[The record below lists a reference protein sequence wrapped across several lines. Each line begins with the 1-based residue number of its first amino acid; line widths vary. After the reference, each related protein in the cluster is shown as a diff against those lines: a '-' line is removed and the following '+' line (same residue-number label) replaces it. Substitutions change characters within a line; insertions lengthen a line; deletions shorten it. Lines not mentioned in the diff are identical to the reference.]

1 MGVFKN
7 NDIEKAIKQALKEEE
22 DIAWAK
28 KKAEYGKK
36 FTSKK
41 SYELERFWP
50 NFWSWLP
57 IIVTF
62 IVMTIATYKNLMER

>member
-7 NDIEKAIKQALKEEE
+7 NDIDKAIKQILKEEE

-41 SYELERFWP
+41 FYELERFWP
-50 NFWSWLP
+50 NFWAWLP
-57 IIVTF
+57 LVVVF
-62 IVMTIATYKNLMER
+62 IVVTIAKYKNLMER